1 MKFYKDFCLAFAFVA
16 VTATAAAHGNDDHEH
31 SAPVANAAAVAPRA
45 SAQTEEFELVAVLQ
59 GRHLVIYL
67 DRFDTNAAVTG
78 AQLEVA
84 SQGKWKLIAKEGEAG
99 VYVLDLPK
107 GEIERIG
114 KYPLIFSLQ
123 TEDSSD
129 VMTASIEIPEED
141 EAHDHGENG
150 VMWWKWLIGVTSGL
164 GLVLTVLIIL
174 RARNSRVK
182 QRQTSIDASSSATVI
197 GKGMSGGAK

>member
-1 MKFYKDFCLAFAFVA
+1 MKFYRDFCLAFAFTL
-16 VTATAAAHGNDDHEH
+16 VTAIAAAHGNDDHEH

-67 DRFDTNAAVTG
+67 DRFDTNAAVRG
-78 AQLEVA
+78 AQLEVE
-84 SQGKWKLIAKEGEAG
+84 SQGKWKLFAKEGETG

-107 GEIERIG
+107 GEMEGIG

-123 TEDSSD
+123 TKDSSD
-129 VMTASIEIPEED
+129 VMTASIEIPDED

-164 GLVLTVLIIL
+164 GLVLAALIIL
-174 RARNSRVK
+174 RARNARVK
-182 QRQTSIDASSSATVI
+182 EGQTSFEVSPSASAI
-197 GKGMSGGAK
+197 GKDFSGGAK